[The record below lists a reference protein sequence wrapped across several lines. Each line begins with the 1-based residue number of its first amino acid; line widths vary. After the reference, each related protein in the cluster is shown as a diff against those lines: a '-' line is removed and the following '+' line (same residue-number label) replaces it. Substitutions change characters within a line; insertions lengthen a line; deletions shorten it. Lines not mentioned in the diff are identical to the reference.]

1 MSELFGRYGLPLEV
15 KYCKRCTISNQRPS
29 SSIVYNNTQDEI
41 KRAISFGKDGICEAC
56 KWIEEKKK

>member
-41 KRAISFGKDGICEAC
+41 KRAISFGS
-56 KWIEEKKK
+56 KKRKK